1 MINLVEIQKIP
12 LFNSLEPTTCQAIA
26 HRAFIN
32 KYRARYN
39 LVIKGMPAE
48 FCYFLL
54 SGEARVFR
62 MNLAGRIQ
70 VLARFRPP
78 APLNVISLLVKNRLN
93 QASVET
99 LTSISALVLS
109 ASDFDTLVDRFPDFS
124 KMLLQIFAERMRVL
138 NNLAADL
145 SLLTVRSRLAR
156 FLIELADQQQSA
168 GGWTQDEI
176 AAHIGT
182 VRDVVGRLLR
192 DFENQG
198 MIARDRQ
205 KIIILDREKLY
216 QEAKVPDP

>member
-1 MINLVEIQKIP
+1 MINLVEIQNIP

-26 HRAFIN
+26 HRAFKSN
-32 KYRARYN
+32 HRTGYN
-39 LVIKGMPAE
+39 LVIEGMPAE

-54 SGEARVFR
+54 LGEVRVFR
-62 MNLAGRIQ
+62 MNLAGRVQ
-70 VLARFRPP
+70 VLARFRPI
-78 APLNVISLLVKNRLN
+78 APLNVISLLVRERVN

-99 LTSISALVLS
+99 LTPVSLLVLS
-109 ASDFDTLVDRFPDFS
+109 TSDFDILVDRFPDFS

-138 NNLAADL
+138 TDLASDL
-145 SLLTVRSRLAR
+145 SLLPVRSRLAR
-156 FLIELADQQQSA
+156 FLIELADQQQTA

-192 DFENQG
+192 DFESQG
-198 MIARDRQ
+198 MIARVRQ

-216 QEAKVPDP
+216 QEAEVPDP